1 MNVRYLIL
9 ALTTRCNLCCRY
21 CYNGPEKTPADMPES
36 VLYQACR
43 LAADSGL
50 PFHLQLTGGE
60 PTLVPALIE
69 KAARSARESGLCR
82 TIGIQTNGS
91 CLSPEMLKLFKIYDM
106 QVGVSLD
113 GGPDVHQAQRGKA
126 AETLRGLQM
135 LESAGIP
142 FRVTTVVTRHNTAFL
157 DRLVLTLAGFSCAR
171 GIGLDLLVAKG
182 RAAAMAAADFPDSRS
197 LADGSK
203 AMAATLAA
211 VNARRPRPI
220 RLREKDLLMRA
231 EKKPAFCHACRGES
245 LAVHPDGRLFPC
257 GQTLADDSFA
267 AGTVW
272 HPEPGALQRLGMS
285 RPEQA
290 DCERCEI
297 RDRCPGD
304 CPGRLH
310 YNRGECQALVCSLYR
325 ALWERSTE
333 NPPERR
339 KT

>member
-1 MNVRYLIL
+1 
-9 ALTTRCNLCCRY
+9 
-21 CYNGPEKTPADMPES
+21 
-36 VLYQACR
+36 
-43 LAADSGL
+43 
-50 PFHLQLTGGE
+50 
-60 PTLVPALIE
+60 
-69 KAARSARESGLCR
+69 
-82 TIGIQTNGS
+82 
-91 CLSPEMLKLFKIYDM
+91 
-106 QVGVSLD
+106 
-113 GGPDVHQAQRGKA
+113 
-126 AETLRGLQM
+126 M

-182 RAAAMAAADFPDSRS
+182 RAAALADGDFADSRS
-197 LADGSK
+197 LTNGVK
-203 AMAATLAA
+203 TMAEILDA
-211 VNARRPRPI
+211 VNARRSRPI

-231 EKKPAFCHACRGES
+231 EKWPVFCHACRGES

-272 HPEPGALQRLGMS
+272 HPEPGALQRLGMF
-285 RPEQA
+285 RPEHV
-290 DCERCEI
+290 DCDRCEI

-304 CPGRLH
+304 CPSRLH
-310 YNRGECQALVCSLYR
+310 YNRGECQTLVCSLYR
-325 ALWERSTE
+325 SLWETSTK